1 MFGATTKIKNYV
13 KEKYV
18 YSGYEIAFDGK
29 VSWSFGNGYARNV
42 ITFGANNSSSY
53 HNVYY

>member
-42 ITFGANNSSSY
+42 ITFGANNSSWY
-53 HNVYY
+53 HNV

>member
-1 MFGATTKIKNYV
+1 M
-13 KEKYV
+13 

-42 ITFGANNSSSY
+42 RILGADNSSSY
-53 HNVYY
+53 H